1 MLTPRDKACEEHL
14 QCSES
19 EGPRMTDELVQLIEK
34 AKKIEMS
41 PQQIAEQRRSFAYG
55 NTHIEN
61 PRVTREMIAELDR
74 KLEGKKPA

>member
-1 MLTPRDKACEEHL
+1 MLTPRDKAKPEPVNCA
-14 QCSES
+14 ES
-19 EGPRMTDELVQLIEK
+19 EGLKMTDELVQLIEK
-34 AKKIEMS
+34 AKKIQMS

-74 KLEGKKPA
+74 QIEAKKPT